1 MLLIMLPIAALVSRS
16 TTSDVWATLQQADT
30 NLAIWLSLRTT
41 LISISIVVLLGLPLA
56 YFAAR
61 SGSRLASFFDALTE
75 LPIVLPP
82 AVAGIALLALF
93 GRAGWLGDSLEAA
106 GIQITF
112 TSAAVVIAQVFV
124 SIPFFLR
131 SAIEGIRKVDQ
142 QGVSAAALDGA
153 GPVQVAWLV
162 VLPQCRQAIFAGTLM
177 AWARALGE
185 FGATLMFAGNFV
197 GRTQTMPLAIYS
209 GFQGDL
215 NMAVTL
221 SMVLL
226 AMAVFILVL
235 ARLFHR
241 RSPS

>member
-16 TTSDVWATLQQADT
+16 ATSDVLTTLQQPET
-30 NLAIWLSLRTT
+30 NQAIWLSLRTT
-41 LISISIVVLLGLPLA
+41 LLSIAIVVVLGLPLA

-61 SGSRLASFFDALTE
+61 SGSRLAAFFDALTE
-75 LPIVLPP
+75 LPVVLPP
-82 AVAGIALLALF
+82 AVAGIALLAFF
-93 GRAGWLGDSLEAA
+93 GRAGWLGESLEAA
-106 GIQITF
+106 GIQVTF
-112 TSAAVVIAQVFV
+112 TSTAVVIAQVFV

-153 GPVQVAWLV
+153 GPAQVAWLV
-162 VLPQCRQAIFAGTLM
+162 VLPQCRQAIFAGTLL

-197 GRTQTMPLAIYS
+197 GRTQTMPLAIYA

-226 AMAVFILVL
+226 GMAVFILVF
-235 ARLFHR
+235 ARLFNHHTAT
-241 RSPS
+241 